1 MVFDKRNEG
10 DKFSRY
16 SAKRNFS
23 SSDSIDRFINRSAGD
38 NTECIKL

>member
-1 MVFDKRNEG
+1 MILDKRNEG

-23 SSDSIDRFINRSAGD
+23 SIDRFINRSAGD